1 MKCKNCRGTGERH
14 TINWETG
21 KVYIVQGEK
30 CPVCGGKGD
39 IEQTN
44 EEWLDTLS
52 TEEKAVFMTLYTLRR
67 EAVADKTFYETVT
80 KSANEAMELT
90 VGTKRIKAYKE
101 LLAWLKGEHK
111 E

>member
-21 KVYIVQGEK
+21 KVHIVQGEK

-44 EEWLDTLS
+44 EEWFCQLS
-52 TEEKAVFMTLYTLRR
+52 TEEKAEVIFDIVDFCLN
-67 EAVADKTFYETVT
+67 YETYHD
-80 KSANEAMELT
+80 KNKYRDLM
-90 VGTKRIKAYKE
+90 GTTEDIER
-101 LLAWLKGEHK
+101 WLKQPHRE